1 MVDRSTHE
9 EKLAV
14 EKDIEHSPSPP
25 TSEKGIAA
33 AYGLDEKRILRKLD
47 RHLLPGV
54 CVLYLLSFLDRSNVA
69 NARLDGLLESAELGG
84 LGMTVNQYLTG
95 LTLFFV
101 GYILL
106 EVLCK
111 FHDQRSTSLV
121 CVLTYSKGT

>member
-1 MVDRSTHE
+1 MADRSNHD
-9 EKLAV
+9 EKAAV

-25 TSEKGIAA
+25 ASEKDIAA

-111 FHDQRSTSLV
+111 FHNQSPL
-121 CVLTYSKGT
+121 